1 MNNPAHSIAVLNC
14 GGNANRTRTEP
25 YRTVP
30 SRAEPYRTMQWKSA
44 ISQLVQFGASERIS
58 QVNWFSSGLR
68 ARYSR
73 SLALSR
79 SLSLSRSRSLS
90 LALALS
96 RSLALARALSLS
108 LSLALTHSLTTVHSV
123 SRTARSRR
131 LEGKLHDQP
140 PTAERN
146 TPSSLYTQNTSH
158 LPDEARHSKYQKHLQ
173 SKHLP

>member
-1 MNNPAHSIAVLNC
+1 MSVCALSGFMKLISTTLSKTSSILHKH
-14 GGNANRTRTEP
+14 RTRGVLK
-25 YRTVP
+25 Y
-30 SRAEPYRTMQWKSA
+30 
-44 ISQLVQFGASERIS
+44 L
-58 QVNWFSSGLR
+58 VNWFSSGLQSAFR
-68 ARYSR
+68 KSIGSVRGSERVTLA
-73 SLALSR
+73 LALS
-79 SLSLSRSRSLS
+79 
-90 LALALS
+90 LS
-96 RSLALARALSLS
+96 RSLALARSLSLS